1 MAEAHPRWDVKVAG
15 LLLDSRFRAGLR
27 CALVHSMCNKH
38 RFIFEFDKA
47 YTNQLIKKLEASPE
61 HPLDTD
67 VASSEK
73 GVYALY
79 RRGKIVYAGKALQTT
94 LRRRLNEHKIKISGR
109 KNISLGQMTCRFL
122 IIEGDWFIRAGEHAL
137 IVSYK
142 PEWNTTGFGSHVPG
156 RGRPGIKKSKWDTQF
171 PPKAG

>member
-1 MAEAHPRWDVKVAG
+1 MTLTSVQDYDAATSA
-15 LLLDSRFRAGLR
+15 A
-27 CALVHSMCNKH
+27 MCEKH
-38 RFIFEFDKA
+38 HFVFEFDKA
-47 YTNQLIKKLEASPE
+47 YTDQLIKKLEASPE

-67 VASSEK
+67 VASTEK

-79 RRGKIVYAGKALQTT
+79 RRGKIVYAGEALQTT
-94 LRRRLNEHKIKISGR
+94 LRRCLNEHRIKISGR
-109 KNISLGQMTCRFL
+109 KNIRLTQMTCRFL

>member
-1 MAEAHPRWDVKVAG
+1 LTPACGRDYDAAFE
-15 LLLDSRFRAGLR
+15 LT
-27 CALVHSMCNKH
+27 MCDKH
-38 RFIFEFDKA
+38 NFVFEFDKS
-47 YTNQLIKKLEASPE
+47 YTDQLIKKLEASPE

-67 VASSEK
+67 VASSK
-73 GVYALY
+73 RGVYALY
-79 RRGKIVYAGKALQTT
+79 RKGKIVYAGKALQTT
-94 LRRRLNEHKIKISGR
+94 LRRRLNEHKIKIGGR
-109 KNISLGQMTCRFL
+109 KNISPREMSCRFL

-171 PPKAG
+171 PPKSS